1 MKLLLTSNG
10 WKTNKKIKKIFLKM
24 LNKPVSEVKVLVV
37 SVSSNTKDENK
48 HLSYHLN
55 ELEKLGIRREN
66 INVLNEKKKPKTRFF
81 DAIYVCG
88 GNTFLYMYF
97 LRKTGW
103 DKIIK
108 NLVKNGCFY
117 FGISAGSVIAGKRID
132 IANIGSNPDENIV
145 NLKNYRGLNLVP
157 FCIYPHYTKK
167 DEEAIKD
174 FEIKKKCKIIRLR
187 DEDFILLNNRDLNL
201 EQK

>member
-24 LNKPVSEVKVLVV
+24 LNKPVSEAKVLVV
-37 SVSSNTKDENK
+37 SVTNSIRNEDK
-48 HLSYHLN
+48 HLHYHLN

-66 INVLNEKKKPKTRFF
+66 INIWSKRKRPKTKFS
-81 DAIYVCG
+81 DVIYVCG
-88 GNTFLYMYF
+88 GNTFLYIYF

-103 DKIIK
+103 NKIIK

-117 FGISAGSVIAGKRID
+117 FGISAGSIIAGKRID

-145 NLKNYRGLNLVP
+145 NLQNYRGLNLVP
-157 FCIYPHYTKK
+157 FCIYPHYTKS
-167 DEEAIKD
+167 DERAIKD
-174 FEIKKKCKIIRLR
+174 FEMKKRCKVIRLK
-187 DEDFILLNNRDLNL
+187 DKDFIVINF
-201 EQK
+201 

>member
-1 MKLLLTSNG
+1 
-10 WKTNKKIKKIFLKM
+10 M
-24 LNKPVSEVKVLVV
+24 LNKPASEVKVLIV
-37 SVSSNTKDENK
+37 SVSKNAKDGNK
-48 HLSYHLN
+48 HLHYHLN

-66 INVLNEKKKPKTRFF
+66 ISILSKRERPKTRVF
-81 DAIYVCG
+81 DVIYVCG

-108 NLVKNGCFY
+108 NLIKRGCFY

-145 NLKNYRGLNLVP
+145 NLQNYRGLNLIP
-157 FCIYPHYTKK
+157 FCIYPHYTKS
-167 DEEAIKD
+167 DERAIKD
-174 FEIKKKCKIIRLR
+174 FEIKKKCKVIRLK
-187 DEDFILLNNRDLNL
+187 DYCYVYV
-201 EQK
+201 

>member
-66 INVLNEKKKPKTRFF
+66 INILSKRKKPKTRVF
-81 DAIYVCG
+81 DVIYVCG

-97 LRKTGW
+97 LRKTRW
-103 DKIIK
+103 NKIIK

-117 FGISAGSVIAGKRID
+117 FGISAGSVIEGKRID

-157 FCIYPHYTKK
+157 FCIYPHYTKS
-167 DEEAIKD
+167 DERTIKD
-174 FEIKKKCKIIRLR
+174 FEKKKRCKVIRLK
-187 DEDFILLNNRDLNL
+187 DKDFMLLDNRDLNL

>member
-1 MKLLLTSNG
+1 
-10 WKTNKKIKKIFLKM
+10 
-24 LNKPVSEVKVLVV
+24 
-37 SVSSNTKDENK
+37 
-48 HLSYHLN
+48 
-55 ELEKLGIRREN
+55 
-66 INVLNEKKKPKTRFF
+66 
-81 DAIYVCG
+81 
-88 GNTFLYMYF
+88 MYF
-97 LRKTGW
+97 LRKIGW

-145 NLKNYRGLNLVP
+145 NLKNYKRLKLVP

-174 FEIKKKCKIIRLR
+174 FEIKKKCKVIRLK
-187 DEDFILLNNRDLNL
+187 DGDFILLNNRNLNL